1 MNKNHGFTV
10 IELIVV
16 IAVLLGAGILFFY
29 QSNTIQASA
38 RDTQR
43 KTDINTLYHNL
54 TKVYYPEHKS
64 YPKDLTE
71 KALPAVPPDTFKDP
85 NGVRI
90 NATGSDQNLGAL
102 LGQASYRYQP
112 TGCNQQTG
120 ACKGFSLTATLER
133 EAQYTK
139 TAPTQ

>member
-1 MNKNHGFTV
+1 MNKDHGFTV

-54 TKVYYPEHKS
+54 TKVYYPEHK
-64 YPKDLTE
+64 
-71 KALPAVPPDTFKDP
+71 PAVPPDTFKDP

>member
-1 MNKNHGFTV
+1 MNKDHGFTV

-64 YPKDLTE
+64 
-71 KALPAVPPDTFKDP
+71 
-85 NGVRI
+85 
-90 NATGSDQNLGAL
+90 
-102 LGQASYRYQP
+102 
-112 TGCNQQTG
+112 
-120 ACKGFSLTATLER
+120 
-133 EAQYTK
+133 
-139 TAPTQ
+139 